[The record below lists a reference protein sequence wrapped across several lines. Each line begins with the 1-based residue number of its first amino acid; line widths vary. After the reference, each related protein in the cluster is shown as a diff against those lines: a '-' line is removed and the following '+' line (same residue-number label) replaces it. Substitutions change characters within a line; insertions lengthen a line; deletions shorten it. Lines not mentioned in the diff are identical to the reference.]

1 MVMMILRKGDQE
13 AAAAATVPKTNG
25 ECMFAE
31 VAFGVLVLAKS

>member
-1 MVMMILRKGDQE
+1 MMILRKGDQE
-13 AAAAATVPKTNG
+13 AAVVAVPKTNA